1 MSVGVA
7 KPPRT
12 GRTAESVWT
21 QEKPRLLK
29 SHRGW
34 LVAYKGRRQVAL
46 EPTLDRLLAALDE
59 KLGAPRKPCQVHHIV
74 EAPLRRR
81 GPSPRLHKSSLAGK

>member
-1 MSVGVA
+1 MSVGLA
-7 KPPRT
+7 KPPKTSRV
-12 GRTAESVWT
+12 ADDIWT

-34 LVAYKGRRQVAL
+34 LVAYQARRRVAL
-46 EPTLDRLLAALDE
+46 EPTLDRLLAVLDE
-59 KLGAPRKPCQVHHIV
+59 KLGTPRKPCEVHHIV
-74 EAPLRRR
+74 EVPAHRR